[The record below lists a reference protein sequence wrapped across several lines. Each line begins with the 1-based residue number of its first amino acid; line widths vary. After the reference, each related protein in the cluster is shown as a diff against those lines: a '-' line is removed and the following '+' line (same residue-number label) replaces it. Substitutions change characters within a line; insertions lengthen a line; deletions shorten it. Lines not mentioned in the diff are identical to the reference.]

1 MAAHSMKPEHGPRIT
16 ALPGPSTLV
25 RITEDSWDWVR
36 AVALD
41 EEPPAELTEEQ
52 IVELELVGLLV
63 DAPDQADAL
72 MLEPRWE
79 QLLRAGLDSPVG
91 IELVCVDGERGW
103 TTRLR
108 IAGRFV
114 VAIDQEHEVLA
125 DAETMRL
132 GRRSSALLLGV
143 STIEHLGATFEALVP
158 QRPAFTAASA
168 AAFTAADPAP
178 VPAVLPD
185 APAIAEVQMLVVSAP
200 IGEEPVVSGG
210 SWYACGQLG
219 DQLAVLV
226 PGEDGAEARELAPG
240 SLTSAM
246 RAKVIAA
253 IDHVTAAVGRA
264 A

>member
-1 MAAHSMKPEHGPRIT
+1 MAAHSMRAGHGPRIT

-36 AVALD
+36 AVALG

-72 MLEPRWE
+72 VLDLRWE

-114 VAIDQEHEVLA
+114 VVIDQEHEVLT

-158 QRPAFTAASA
+158 QRPAFTAD
-168 AAFTAADPAP
+168 FTAADPAP
-178 VPAVLPD
+178 VPSVLPD
-185 APAIAEVQMLVVSAP
+185 DPAIAEVQMLVVSAP
-200 IGEEPVVSGG
+200 NGEVPEVSGG

-219 DQLAVLV
+219 EQLAVLV
-226 PGEDGAEARELAPG
+226 PGEAGAEARELAPG

-246 RAKVIAA
+246 RAKVVAA
-253 IDHVTAAVGRA
+253 IDHVTAAAAAGRA